1 MRPQNGHGGKY
12 SKVKILRKL
21 LIALVWLSQSVAGLT
36 FLASG
41 LAKANDPL
49 GMTILLQDYLGL
61 MGVHTAPGSVPV
73 TACAVVL
80 ALVETALG
88 IGLLIGCCRRRTTT
102 AMLIFM
108 VPMLIITGYN
118 ALTGAVPECGCFGSA
133 LHMTN
138 GQSFGKNIV
147 LTAIAVLLYVC
158 RRSMYG
164 LPGRQNRAWVANV
177 VVVMV
182 GVLGIWSWRHLP
194 MVDFTPYKTG
204 TDVMA
209 AMMGE
214 YEVVDGKSIEV
225 AAPTIKD
232 FALTDAEGND
242 LTDDILM
249 AEQEVTLITIPCE
262 KSADTGN
269 SDRLNSLWDE
279 ACDKGCPFYIVM
291 AEDKAAAEHFKD
303 RTGLNCPVLF
313 ASQEMLQTIVRANP
327 GIVKMK
333 DGIIK
338 EKLSLKHL

>member
-1 MRPQNGHGGKY
+1 MNVLK
-12 SKVKILRKL
+12 KL
-21 LIALVWLSQSVAGLT
+21 LIGLVWLCQPVAGLT
-36 FLASG
+36 FLASS

-61 MGVHTAPGSVPV
+61 MGIHTAYASVPV
-73 TACAVVL
+73 TAVAVLL
-80 ALVETALG
+80 ALIEAALG
-88 IGLLIGCCRRRTTT
+88 IGLLIGCCRRRTTM

-108 VPMLIITGYN
+108 TPMLLITGYN
-118 ALTGAVPECGCFGSA
+118 AATGAVPECGCFGSA

-138 GQSFGKNIV
+138 GQSFMKNIV
-147 LTAIAVLLYVC
+147 LTAIAVLLW
-158 RRSMYG
+158 RRCGTMYQ
-164 LPGRQNRAWVANV
+164 LPGRQVRAWVANIV
-177 VVVMV
+177 VVLVA
-182 GVLGIWSWRHLP
+182 VLGIWSWRHLP
-194 MVDFTPYKTG
+194 IVDFTPYKTG

-214 YEVVDGKSIEV
+214 YDVVDGKSVEV

-242 LTDDILM
+242 LTDDIIM
-249 AEQEVTLITIPCE
+249 AEREVTLITIPSE
-262 KSADTGN
+262 KRADTGN

-279 ACDKGCPFYIVM
+279 ACDKDRPFYIVM

-327 GIVKMK
+327 GIVKIK

>member
-1 MRPQNGHGGKY
+1 MN
-12 SKVKILRKL
+12 VLRKL
-21 LIALVWLSQSVAGLT
+21 LTGLVWLSQLVAGLT
-36 FLASG
+36 FLASS

-61 MGVHTAPGSVPV
+61 MDVHTVYASVPV
-73 TACAVVL
+73 TSMAVVL
-80 ALVETALG
+80 ALVEAAMG

-102 AMLIFM
+102 AMLAFM
-108 VPMLIITGYN
+108 VPMLLITGYN
-118 ALTGAVPECGCFGSA
+118 AATGAVPECGCFGSA

-138 GQSFGKNIV
+138 GQSFMKNIV
-147 LTAIAVLLYVC
+147 LTAIAVLLYW
-158 RRSMYG
+158 RREAMYQ
-164 LPGRQNRAWVANV
+164 LPGRQVRAWVANV
-177 VVVMV
+177 VVVLV
-182 GVLGIWSWRHLP
+182 AVLGIWSWRHLP
-194 MVDFTPYKTG
+194 PVDFTPYKTG

-214 YEVVDGKSIEV
+214 YDVVDGKSVEI

-249 AEQEVTLITIPCE
+249 AEQEVTLITIPSE
-262 KSADTGN
+262 ERADTGN

-279 ACDKGCPFYIVM
+279 ACDKGRPFYLVM

-327 GIVKMK
+327 GIVRLK
-333 DGIIK
+333 GGVIK